1 VAGLLLDYIDIAAG
15 IDIEIATRPGW
26 ILPNIV
32 KNTSAVVLLAIL
44 SFAILSKRRGAS
56 DEQ

>member
-1 VAGLLLDYIDIAAG
+1 LGGILLDYIAVG

-26 ILPNIV
+26 MLPNIV
-32 KNTSAVVLLAIL
+32 KYTSAVVLLAIL
-44 SFAILSKRRGAS
+44 GFAILSKRKGMH